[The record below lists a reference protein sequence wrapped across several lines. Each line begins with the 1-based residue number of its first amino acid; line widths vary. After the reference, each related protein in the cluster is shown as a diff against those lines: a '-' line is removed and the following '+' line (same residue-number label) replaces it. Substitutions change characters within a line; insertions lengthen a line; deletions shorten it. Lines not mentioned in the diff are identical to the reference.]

1 VSIAAPGTDR
11 QRRQQNPTV
20 HTASKARTST
30 NGLWQAILYCGF
42 RGVLEISNNLATYGS
57 HRPSA
62 IGHRQG
68 QAGQPPSH
76 PQQRKLGSEAPHAA
90 AAQGKPRRQV
100 PPLPL
105 SPPLLSPHPF
115 SLPTP
120 SLSPRTIPEL
130 SWPRPTMKSTATMHL
145 TWCHRNDEPTIRK

>member
-68 QAGQPPSH
+68 QAGQPPSY

-100 PPLPL
+100 PPLPTPSL
-105 SPPLLSPHPF
+105 SPPLLSPHAQSRSFPG
-115 SLPTP
+115 LVQP
-120 SLSPRTIPEL
+120 
-130 SWPRPTMKSTATMHL
+130 
-145 TWCHRNDEPTIRK
+145 